1 MRKRDTGDL
10 PFLKCTGAVRGAGGG
25 GSLAASSIQEAF
37 KGAHELSAFIQDSNY
52 PKKRKETT
60 FSVCR
65 GGREKGVVV
74 KTI

>member
-1 MRKRDTGDL
+1 MQSEGQ
-10 PFLKCTGAVRGAGGG
+10 GA
-25 GSLAASSIQEAF
+25 GSLAASSIKEAF

-52 PKKRKETT
+52 PMKRKETT
-60 FSVCR
+60 FSVQ